1 MPCKTIS
8 LEAVATIGID
18 IGKNT
23 FHLIRLDKMGAIVLR
38 QKLSRNQVSASKQ
51 PAIERPRS
59 RRRGV
64 RARHHARGD
73 RRDHRFGPLRGCA
86 GAGSETMPER
96 SHLSGL
102 HGSGRHQV
110 MQGRET
116 RPTAGARR
124 RRRRR
129 WISRRRAMLRCRR
142 LRRRPALSSA
152 SARLSCPCGRA
163 VVAVIAHR
171 ALHGAVAE
179 PVVAEEDDRCAAE
192 IQKSA
197 DAVREHSLDLG
208 SRTTSPR
215 GDKR

>member
-1 MPCKTIS
+1 MPCKSIS

-116 RPTAGARR
+116 RPTAGA
-124 RRRRR
+124 
-129 WISRRRAMLRCRR
+129 AAGGGAAAGYLAVERCCVAAVSAAAPPC
-142 LRRRPALSSA
+142 LPPRPVCLALA
-152 SARLSCPCGRA
+152 VGLS
-163 VVAVIAHR
+163 
-171 ALHGAVAE
+171 L
-179 PVVAEEDDRCAAE
+179 
-192 IQKSA
+192 
-197 DAVREHSLDLG
+197 L
-208 SRTTSPR
+208 
-215 GDKR
+215 